1 MPDEIVAALAQRLPQ
16 QDGGLREVDGVLRAS
31 SPELPRQHGIRRQ
44 LAHLS
49 PTCFLRPLIETF
61 QRPAGTMPRRNSR
74 LIDPWLALERQRQT
88 KMYCYAT
95 NATIKEPQIVS
106 RMFETA

>member
-1 MPDEIVAALAQRLPQ
+1 
-16 QDGGLREVDGVLRAS
+16 
-31 SPELPRQHGIRRQ
+31 
-44 LAHLS
+44 
-49 PTCFLRPLIETF
+49 
-61 QRPAGTMPRRNSR
+61 MPRRNGR

>member
-1 MPDEIVAALAQRLPQ
+1 MIGSSA
-16 QDGGLREVDGVLRAS
+16 LREPIS
-31 SPELPRQHGIRRQ
+31 
-44 LAHLS
+44 
-49 PTCFLRPLIETF
+49 
-61 QRPAGTMPRRNSR
+61 
-74 LIDPWLALERQRQT
+74 WLALERQRQT